1 MKIGVVGSGA
11 VGGYFGSFLSKAG
24 HEVTFIARGRN
35 LEAMKRNGGMSVESI
50 EGNFTATGII
60 TDSYDALI
68 DSDLVLFCV
77 KATATKEVATQ
88 LVPIIKKD
96 AYILTL
102 QNGVDNEEILG
113 EIFGNERILSA
124 ATYIQ
129 AHMKEP
135 GVVKQIE
142 NPTKLVIG
150 ALTSEGNLPI
160 VNEVSELMNSAG
172 IISHVS
178 SNILKVKWKK
188 LLWNVT
194 FNPLSALIEGK
205 VGEILDD
212 DGLRITAER
221 VCGEAIS
228 VARKAGIPLED
239 ALARQLIEQ
248 SEPAR
253 HHETSMLQ
261 DKRNGKPME
270 IESICGY
277 IVRKGKDLGVETPV
291 LETIYSLLKT
301 EEMKRLSRTASY

>member
-11 VGGYFGSFLSKAG
+11 VGGYFGSYLSKAG
-24 HEVTFIARGRN
+24 HEVTFLARGEN
-35 LEAMKRNGGMSVESI
+35 LETMKRNGGISVESI
-50 EGNFTATGII
+50 EGDFTATGTF
-60 TDSYDALI
+60 TDRYDSLS
-68 DSDLVLFCV
+68 DSDLILFCV

-88 LVPIIKKD
+88 LATILKKD
-96 AYILTL
+96 TYILTL
-102 QNGVDNEEILG
+102 QNGVDNEEVLR
-113 EIFGNERILSA
+113 ELFGVERILSA

-129 AHMKEP
+129 AYMKEP

-150 ALTSEGNLPI
+150 AITSEGDLPI
-160 VNEVSELMNSAG
+160 VKEVSTIMNSAG
-172 IISHVS
+172 IICHVS

-194 FNPLSALIEGK
+194 FNPLSALVEGK
-205 VGEILDD
+205 VGDILDD

-221 VCGEAIS
+221 VCREAIS
-228 VARKAGIPLED
+228 VARKMGIPLED
-239 ALARQLIEQ
+239 TLASQLIEK

-277 IVRKGKDLGVETPV
+277 VVRKGKELGVDTPV
-291 LETIYSLLKT
+291 IETIYSLLKI
-301 EEMKRLSRTASY
+301 EESKRFGR

>member
-24 HEVTFIARGRN
+24 HEVTFVARGQN
-35 LEAMKRNGGMSVESI
+35 LEAMKRNGGITVESI
-50 EGNFTATGII
+50 AGNFTATGIF
-60 TDSYDALI
+60 TNRYDSLF
-68 DSDLVLFCV
+68 DSDLILFCV

-88 LVPIIKKD
+88 LVPILKED

-102 QNGVDNEEILG
+102 QNGVDNEEVLR
-113 EIFGNERILSA
+113 ELFGAERILSA

-150 ALTSEGNLPI
+150 ALSSESNLPI
-160 VNEVSELMNSAG
+160 VKEVSELMNSAG
-172 IISHVS
+172 IICHVS

-188 LLWNVT
+188 LLWNIT
-194 FNPLSALIEGK
+194 FNPLSALVEGK
-205 VGEILDD
+205 VGDILDD

-221 VCGEAIS
+221 IGREAIA
-228 VARKAGIPLED
+228 VAKKAGIPLED
-239 ALARQLIEQ
+239 TLANQMIKQ

-277 IVRKGKDLGVETPV
+277 VVRKGKELGIETPV
-291 LETIYSLLKT
+291 VETIYSLLRI
-301 EEMKRLSRTASY
+301 EETKRLGH

>member
-11 VGGYFGSFLSKAG
+11 VGGYFGSYLSKAG

-60 TDSYDALI
+60 TDRYDSLV
-68 DSDLVLFCV
+68 DSDLILFCV

-88 LVPIIKKD
+88 LVPILKKD

-102 QNGVDNEEILG
+102 QNGVDNEEVLG
-113 EIFGNERILSA
+113 ELFGEERILSA

-150 ALTSEGNLPI
+150 ALTSEGNLSI
-160 VNEVSELMNSAG
+160 VKEVSELMNSAG

-178 SNILKVKWKK
+178 SNIVKVKWKK

-221 VCGEAIS
+221 VCGEAIA
-228 VARKAGIPLED
+228 VARKAGIPLEET
-239 ALARQLIEQ
+239 LASQMIEQ
-248 SEPAR
+248 SAPAR

-277 IVRKGKDLGVETPV
+277 VVSKGKDLGVETPV
-291 LETIYSLLKT
+291 LETIYSLLRT
-301 EEMKRLSRTASY
+301 EEMKRLI